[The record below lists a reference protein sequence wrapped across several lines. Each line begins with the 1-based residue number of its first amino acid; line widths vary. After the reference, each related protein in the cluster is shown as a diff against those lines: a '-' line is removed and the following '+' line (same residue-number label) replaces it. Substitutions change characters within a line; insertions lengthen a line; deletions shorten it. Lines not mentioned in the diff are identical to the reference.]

1 MDQERSASSRK
12 SLNSEIGGEVEV
24 VYFKLKVLKGQKA
37 PWFCCPFYIC
47 ERLYL
52 PSCPF
57 MEHLLAEK
65 AAGAWPEEPWVL
77 TGSEAFFERFEIDR
91 HQCAHHPGRADPVQP
106 EEERLRNLSQYSGN
120 AVTDP
125 QPSANNTGQQTPT
138 GSPPGDAGS
147 ARAAARPTGSA
158 DEAGS
163 APEADQ
169 GQQVGRAASYHTST
183 DQGQGG
189 RDSGLASPSAV
200 PSPPAPAPAA
210 AAAAAS
216 SSQDQPDVPYAPMEV
231 SPSPYESEQRDDS
244 GSGHTLSSSR
254 PHQQQ
259 DQAHQVG
266 RTASYHTST
275 DQGQGGRDSGLASP
289 SAVPSPP
296 APAAAAAAA
305 ASSSQDQPDVPYAPM
320 EVSSPLY
327 EAEQRDDIGSGHT
340 LSSSRPHQQQD
351 QAHQV
356 GRTASY
362 HTSTDQGQGGR
373 DSGLA
378 SPSAVPSPPAPAAAA
393 AAAAS
398 SSQDQPDVPNDNK
411 IEVLPVGSSDGA
423 TSPSMRH
430 EK

>member
-77 TGSEAFFERFEIDR
+77 TGSEAFFGRFEICMTTMDTSVLTP
-91 HQCAHHPGRADPVQP
+91 QDVQTLYNQ
-106 EEERLRNLSQYSGN
+106 RKRGFMTFRN

-200 PSPPAPAPAA
+200 PSPPAPA
-210 AAAAAS
+210 
-216 SSQDQPDVPYAPMEV
+216 
-231 SPSPYESEQRDDS
+231 
-244 GSGHTLSSSR
+244 
-254 PHQQQ
+254 
-259 DQAHQVG
+259 
-266 RTASYHTST
+266 
-275 DQGQGGRDSGLASP
+275 
-289 SAVPSPP
+289 
-296 APAAAAAAA
+296 
-305 ASSSQDQPDVPYAPM
+305 
-320 EVSSPLY
+320 
-327 EAEQRDDIGSGHT
+327 
-340 LSSSRPHQQQD
+340 
-351 QAHQV
+351 
-356 GRTASY
+356 
-362 HTSTDQGQGGR
+362 
-373 DSGLA
+373 
-378 SPSAVPSPPAPAAAA
+378 AAA